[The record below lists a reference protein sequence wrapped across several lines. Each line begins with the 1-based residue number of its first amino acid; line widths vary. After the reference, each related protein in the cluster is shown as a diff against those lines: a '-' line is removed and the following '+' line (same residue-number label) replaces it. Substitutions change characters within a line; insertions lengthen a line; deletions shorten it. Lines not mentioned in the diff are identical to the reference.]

1 MKDKHYLKNTFAIF
15 VVSLLLSSCYHTK
28 EISYFQD
35 FDKYQQGQATV
46 NTPENYQIK
55 IRPDDEL
62 RIIVSAAMNPEA
74 AAPFNLSPV
83 ISQSPSSSNVTNSA
97 TYQSYLVDEAGF
109 VTIPS
114 LGKVKVSGLTIE
126 QAKTEVESQLK
137 QYIKDPIVTLRLL
150 SFRITVLG
158 EVNSPGTQYYDH
170 QRVTIIDAISQARDL
185 SVYAQRNNIR
195 LIRDADGKKEYYV
208 YDLTKSDFM
217 SSPYFYLKPNDL
229 IYAIPNKERQ
239 GDANVGQEKQYRTS
253 LTTSIVSLA
262 MGVVSTMAT
271 IFALTK

>member
-1 MKDKHYLKNTFAIF
+1 MKDRHCLKSIF
-15 VVSLLLSSCYHTK
+15 VFCVVTVLLSSCYHSK

-35 FDKYQQGQATV
+35 FEKYRQGQAIV

-83 ISQSPSSSNVTNSA
+83 ISQSPSSSSVANSA
-97 TYQSYLVDEAGF
+97 TYQSYLVDESGF

-114 LGKVKVSGLTIE
+114 LGKVKVAGFTVE
-126 QAKTEVESQLK
+126 QAKAEVESKLK
-137 QYIKDPIVTLRLL
+137 VYIKDPIVTLRLL

-158 EVNSPGTQYYDH
+158 EVNSPGTQYYDR
-170 QRVTIIDAISQARDL
+170 QKVTILDAVSQARDL
-185 SVYAQRNNIR
+185 SIFARRDDIR
-195 LIRDADGKKEYYV
+195 LIRDTDGKKEYYV

-229 IYAIPNKERQ
+229 IYVVPNKERQ
-239 GDANVGQEKQYRTS
+239 GDAVMGQEKQYRTS
-253 LTTSIVSLA
+253 LTMSIVSLT

-271 IFALTK
+271 IFAITK